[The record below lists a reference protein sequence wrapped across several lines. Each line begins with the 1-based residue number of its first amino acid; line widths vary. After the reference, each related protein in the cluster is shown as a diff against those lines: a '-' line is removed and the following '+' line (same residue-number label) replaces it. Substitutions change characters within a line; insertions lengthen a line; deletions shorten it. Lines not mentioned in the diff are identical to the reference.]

1 MKKEKMDYAGGD
13 NLEEKNQKK
22 QDYDVYGQYDEISE
36 NQFLP
41 TVTKKKLCVVHFY
54 HGDFERCKI
63 IDMHL
68 SKICVDHGET
78 KFVKINSQK
87 APFFVTKLGIKIL
100 PTICCFI
107 NGVLKD
113 KIIGFEELGGVDT
126 FQTLTLIRRLV
137 KSKAVI
143 PRNKFEKVY
152 KLKTKSK
159 KQNICYGD
167 NDSSHSD
174 SDY

>member
-1 MKKEKMDYAGGD
+1 
-13 NLEEKNQKK
+13 
-22 QDYDVYGQYDEISE
+22 
-36 NQFLP
+36 
-41 TVTKKKLCVVHFY
+41 
-54 HGDFERCKI
+54 
-63 IDMHL
+63 
-68 SKICVDHGET
+68 
-78 KFVKINSQK
+78 VKINSQK